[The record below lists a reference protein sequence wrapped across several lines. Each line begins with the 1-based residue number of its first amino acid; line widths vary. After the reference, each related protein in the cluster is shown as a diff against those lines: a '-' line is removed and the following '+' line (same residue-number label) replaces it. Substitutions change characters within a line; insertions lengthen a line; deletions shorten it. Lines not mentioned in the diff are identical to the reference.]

1 MIRILYAF
9 LGFFLSLCLVS
20 KEYNKRIEGIT
31 QASFELAAASYM
43 YSCVANT
50 DKSLGECH
58 DKAQKYLDDLLSK
71 EIMHI
76 K

>member
-1 MIRILYAF
+1 MIRILYAA
-9 LGFFLSLCLVS
+9 LGFFLSLSLVS
-20 KEYNKRIEGIT
+20 REYNKRIESVT
-31 QASFELAAASYM
+31 LASFELAAASYM

-58 DKAQKYLDDLLSK
+58 DKAQKYLDDLLSR
-71 EIMHI
+71 EIMQI